1 LDQDHARQTKTTRNF
16 MGGDRHVGG
25 RTHQQDHLVCL
36 TTPDLRRQFLV
47 VADGVGGH
55 WGGEMAAQAVIETAK
70 NMFPASL
77 DELASPAEF
86 LRAFCTQAGLE
97 IQLRAAQEG
106 EQAYSTVVALLTDGA
121 RAYWAHVG
129 DSRLYCFRD
138 EILLHQTQD
147 HSLVQSL
154 FEQGKITAEE
164 RATHPDRNKVLSA
177 LGMASG
183 VQPTLGEMTLTPDLK
198 FLLCTDGFW
207 AQVGVPEMPAILA
220 ATDLDFAASIW
231 VRQAARRGG
240 SQSDNIALALWRP
253 PTRTHKGWSLFR

>member
-1 LDQDHARQTKTTRNF
+1 

-25 RTHQQDHLVCL
+25 RANQQDNLACL
-36 TTPDLRRQFLV
+36 TTPDMRRQFLV

-70 NMFPASL
+70 KMFPASL
-77 DELASPAEF
+77 DELGRPAEF

-106 EQAYSTVVALLTDGA
+106 EQAYATVVALLTDGA

-129 DSRLYCFRD
+129 DSRLYCFRGD
-138 EILLHQTQD
+138 VLLHQTQD

-154 FEQGKITAEE
+154 FEQGQITAEE
-164 RATHPDRNKVLSA
+164 RATHPDRNKVLFA
-177 LGMASG
+177 LGMANG

-207 AQVGVPEMPAILA
+207 TQVGVPEMPAILSA
-220 ATDLDFAASIW
+220 ADLDFAASVW

-253 PTRTHKGWSLFR
+253 PTRIQKGWSLFR